1 MKAASGRDVIANPD
15 LLITDFG
22 LSCWAIVWGM
32 KGGIYTGKK
41 LSDYISGGSRDFTGA
56 RRIVN
61 GTDKASLFAG
71 YANQWVRDLPPY
83 IQAASGSAPVSV
95 PASAPKPSPAPTPSP
110 TASPSPTATNP
121 TTPTA
126 TAPVTPAPAPAEP
139 VPEGDKLEIE
149 FEGEEW
155 SFIYSG
161 FTAGLDGTLTVSGM
175 GARKAADAAVAL
187 PTSIPSASVDDVAK
201 AVGDTTGKKV
211 EIIGKPAPKK
221 EEIVVGKLT
230 PSQLLAKEAAS
241 AGKVVTDDGSKI
253 TVKDKPTTTPPPAVK
268 PPTLT
273 GTTAAV
279 EPVTPTD
286 VHDVQNVIE
295 FTHSDKPVGE
305 LTIISGNNVRGFP
318 SSLVIPLATGIKA
331 GDGVNSPILVPS
343 GRDWIID
350 KLTHSL
356 TAGVT
361 QMDVYSEFEANSA
374 LVQQPQAPIQFAM
387 PAITPITGTPSAPGT
402 ATAPNPNASAA
413 IQAASGSLAKMLAAA
428 LAARGQSSSMGPSG
442 GRLACAY
449 MVNKVVLKPALG
461 RTYGENT
468 NLVTSVIGA
477 MKSEGWADVSASQ
490 APPGAICAAWNGS
503 GGHVGIIIRSGSDPM
518 SLSNSSSRAAW
529 VSEYGWVSQMNK
541 TYRGCEFHFM
551 VINK

>member
-1 MKAASGRDVIANPD
+1 
-15 LLITDFG
+15 
-22 LSCWAIVWGM
+22 
-32 KGGIYTGKK
+32 
-41 LSDYISGGSRDFTGA
+41 
-56 RRIVN
+56 
-61 GTDKASLFAG
+61 
-71 YANQWVRDLPPY
+71 
-83 IQAASGSAPVSV
+83 
-95 PASAPKPSPAPTPSP
+95 
-110 TASPSPTATNP
+110 
-121 TTPTA
+121 
-126 TAPVTPAPAPAEP
+126 
-139 VPEGDKLEIE
+139 
-149 FEGEEW
+149 
-155 SFIYSG
+155 
-161 FTAGLDGTLTVSGM
+161 
-175 GARKAADAAVAL
+175 
-187 PTSIPSASVDDVAK
+187 
-201 AVGDTTGKKV
+201 
-211 EIIGKPAPKK
+211 
-221 EEIVVGKLT
+221 
-230 PSQLLAKEAAS
+230 
-241 AGKVVTDDGSKI
+241 
-253 TVKDKPTTTPPPAVK
+253 
-268 PPTLT
+268 
-273 GTTAAV
+273 
-279 EPVTPTD
+279 
-286 VHDVQNVIE
+286 
-295 FTHSDKPVGE
+295 
-305 LTIISGNNVRGFP
+305 
-318 SSLVIPLATGIKA
+318 
-331 GDGVNSPILVPS
+331 
-343 GRDWIID
+343 
-350 KLTHSL
+350 
-356 TAGVT
+356 
-361 QMDVYSEFEANSA
+361 MDVYSEFEANSA